1 MTGKP
6 FRDGPAYITNASDD
20 LYTSPDSAL
29 IADVTQIHLVNTSA
43 SPVVVQIYIGA
54 TGAEVGGTEVY
65 DHEIP
70 ADDSDDVYFPGG
82 MPISSTDFIVGD
94 AGTTNVVTATIIGTL
109 RAA

>member
-6 FRDGPAYITNASDD
+6 FRDGPAYITDASDD

-29 IADVTQIHLVNTSA
+29 IADVTQIHLSNTSA
-43 SPVVVQIYIGA
+43 SPVNVSIYIGA
-54 TGAEVGGTEVY
+54 TGAEAGGTEIY
-65 DHEIP
+65 DNSLGANET
-70 ADDSDDVYFPGG
+70 DDIFFPGG
-82 MPISSTDFIVGD
+82 MPISSSDFIVGD